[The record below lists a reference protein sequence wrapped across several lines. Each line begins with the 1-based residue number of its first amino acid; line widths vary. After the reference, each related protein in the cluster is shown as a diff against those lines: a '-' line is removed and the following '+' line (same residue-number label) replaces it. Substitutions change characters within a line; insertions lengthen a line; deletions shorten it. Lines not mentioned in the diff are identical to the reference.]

1 MTRYAYRVLIVLSG
15 VMISAGAPGGLNAQT
30 WEIGPMG
37 GVARIKKTNLGS
49 LEQSDTAGEDSRLI
63 GKQSYGLRVTLNT
76 KGYYGHE
83 IGYVRT
89 KATFRGS
96 IAGEGSAPRVQKED
110 AVFIQQASYNFLA
123 YFMPSRERWRPFF
136 AMGFQVHKSGAPNFA
151 EFSGSSTRNYG
162 FNYGGGLK
170 LLLGKNAL
178 LRLDARDILT
188 GKPYNLFFT
197 ETFTGAPQSGG
208 LLRQLELSLG
218 FSIAF

>member
-1 MTRYAYRVLIVLSG
+1 MTRSAYRVLIVLSG
-15 VMISAGAPGGLNAQT
+15 VMISNAQT

-37 GVARIKKTNLGS
+37 GITRIKATDLGS

-63 GKQSYGLRVTLNT
+63 GKQSYGARVTLNT

-96 IAGEGSAPRVQKED
+96 IAGEGSAPRVRKED
-110 AVFIQQASYNFLA
+110 TVNIQQVSYDFLA
-123 YFMPSRERWRPFF
+123 YFMPARERWRPFF
-136 AMGFQVHKSGAPNFA
+136 AVGFQAHQTGAPNLA
-151 EFSGSSTRNYG
+151 EFASSGTRNYG
-162 FNYGGGLK
+162 FNYGGGVK
-170 LLLGKNAL
+170 LLFGPNAL
-178 LRLDARDILT
+178 MRLDVRDIFT

-197 ETFTGAPQSGG
+197 EGITGAPRSGG